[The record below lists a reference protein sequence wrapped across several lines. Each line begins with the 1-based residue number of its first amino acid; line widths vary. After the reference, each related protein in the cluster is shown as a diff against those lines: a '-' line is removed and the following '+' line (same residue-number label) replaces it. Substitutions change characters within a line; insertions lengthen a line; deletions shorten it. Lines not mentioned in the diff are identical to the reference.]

1 MIGSAV
7 EIFSPSVATKAKP
20 IQTFVNSTKPIVKKA
35 IPFLSPKIQLATWI
49 LPICEQIK
57 VKLSLIFPLKYRIV
71 FLFCTSDPCDLRCTR
86 EFKLLCGSNAKTYNN
101 ECLKKEDECR
111 TASPISVVKKGPCSD
126 SSVVFESPEPE
137 GKSFI
142 KRESLFAI
150 PDSADSLK
158 ALDIQRTQW
167 PNNNSPFQIH
177 VPENAHE
184 NSSPSAAATTR
195 PTIMPAF

>member
-1 MIGSAV
+1 MDIADLRTDQG
-7 EIFSPSVATKAKP
+7 
-20 IQTFVNSTKPIVKKA
+20 
-35 IPFLSPKIQLATWI
+35 KIE
-49 LPICEQIK
+49 PH
-57 VKLSLIFPLKYRIV
+57 FPYRYRIV

-142 KRESLFAI
+142 KWESLFTI

-177 VPENAHE
+177 VPENAQE

-195 PTIMPAF
+195 PTIMSAF